1 MSLIS
6 KDEYT
11 ETDRDFQRHKS
22 TTKKVTKWTL
32 HENWLAV
39 GTFGKILNGKDYQH

>member
-11 ETDRDFQRHKS
+11 ETDGDFHRRKS
-22 TTKKVTKWTL
+22 QVNDEEGTKW
-32 HENWLAV
+32 N
-39 GTFGKILNGKDYQH
+39 